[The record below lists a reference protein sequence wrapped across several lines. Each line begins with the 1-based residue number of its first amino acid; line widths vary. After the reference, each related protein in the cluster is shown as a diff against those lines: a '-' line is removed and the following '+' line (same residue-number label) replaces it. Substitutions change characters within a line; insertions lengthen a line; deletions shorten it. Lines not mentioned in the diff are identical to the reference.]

1 MQLSSQSVST
11 QTGVERFLAA
21 CQRQQTDTTPV
32 WFMRQAGHCLAEYRA
47 LRESYDILTIARTPE
62 LCSQVSLMP
71 IAQYGVDAAVMYT
84 DIILPFPGMGLQTE
98 LDPAR
103 GPIVR
108 NPVRT
113 MQDVNALRVLA
124 AEEATPFVMEAIR
137 IVKQALARKQAVIGI
152 AGGPFTLA
160 LYMVEGVPTRD
171 YSTAKTLMYQHPD
184 IWHALMNKITDVL
197 VSYVQ
202 AEARA
207 GADAIQLFDSNVGI
221 LGPGAYIQFV
231 QPYSRRV
238 LAAIQQ
244 AGAQS
249 IHFGTGHASLL
260 PAMAQAGGDVIG
272 VDWRVDIDQAWQQ
285 IGSEHGIMGN
295 LDPTLLLAPWETVS
309 EGSTAILDRLQ
320 RRPGHIFNL
329 GHAVHPA
336 TNPDYLRRLVDAVHN
351 YSVHTTTPTS

>member
-1 MQLSSQSVST
+1 MQLSSQSGSA

-21 CQRQQTDTTPV
+21 CRRQQTDTTPI
-32 WFMRQAGHCLAEYRA
+32 WFMRQAGHCLAEYRT

-71 IAQYGVDAAVMYT
+71 VAQYGVDAAVMYT
-84 DIILPFPGMGLQTE
+84 DIILPLPGMGLQTE

-113 MQDVNALRVLA
+113 MQDVNALRVLP
-124 AEEATPFVMEAIR
+124 AEETTPFVMEAIR
-137 IVKQALARKQAVIGI
+137 IVKEALSGKQAVIGI
-152 AGGPFTLA
+152 AGGPLTLA
-160 LYMVEGVPTRD
+160 LYIIEGVPTRE
-171 YSTAKTLMYQHPD
+171 YSTAKSLMYQSPAV
-184 IWHALMNKITDVL
+184 WHALLNKITDVL

-207 GADAIQLFDSNVGI
+207 GADTIQLFDSNVGI
-221 LGPGAYIQFV
+221 LGPGAYAQFV
-231 QPYSRRV
+231 QPYTRRV
-238 LAAIQQ
+238 LEAIRQ

-249 IHFGTGHASLL
+249 IHFGTGNASLL
-260 PAMAQAGGDVIG
+260 PEMARAGGDVIG

-285 IGSEHGIMGN
+285 IGVEHGIMGN
-295 LDPTLLLAPWETVS
+295 LDPTLLLAPWDTINA
-309 EGSTAILDRLQ
+309 GCIDILKRIQ

-329 GHAVHPA
+329 GHAVHPG
-336 TNPDYLRRLVDAVHN
+336 TNPDDLRRLVDTVHN
-351 YSVHTTTPTS
+351 YRGHAAESSH